1 MLQPQRK
8 KLNPAQKTRANTL
21 KTKSKAPA
29 SYDVDWDAVRSIND
43 NVAVQAA
50 KMFDPTGITSYPD
63 VYYAAKDLSE
73 GKGSWGELGLNI
85 LGALPMIGKAKVA
98 FRLAKASKA
107 SKTVKNTKKAIKVVE
122 EVASKL
128 NKVTNP
134 AKIKPLVKAKSVV
147 SSSKQIGKS
156 DVKNVAIDLLDIG
169 NVAADVKAVVKSTT
183 EIAPKQE
190 VQTVKSEIKEKVK
203 PKVVYYNTDSKRGE
217 VEKPGTDSNV
227 QYVPV
232 SNSVQLQKWK
242 EQKLAY
248 GTNSQGIMKNKMNP
262 RKKYSV
268 GTDMFGIQPL
278 ALDFQEET
286 PAQKAARLRAEAKA
300 NKAAELAAQKQA
312 IEDARLKLVEA
323 NNQKRAAGDVKEAAQ
338 RVVIDQRMQNT
349 ANVQGKTL
357 EQVKAEANELY
368 QQNLLLAEKAAK
380 KRARESNKND
390 ANPNA
395 ASCRPG
401 DALQKT
407 LGQKLAY
414 GSSGINTNNYI
425 PSPADVMNDY
435 NIMLAKTEA
444 EANSND
450 WLPIVATVGGLLQQ
464 GIGMAGSFKKGPKST
479 EDTPDID
486 ASNENG
492 VVAAMGMNDVQQD
505 VEVEGGEM
513 YETPQGQVGEFQGP
527 THEEGGI
534 PLEVGQDVEEGTKVY
549 SDRLKVGKKTLAE
562 RKATRERQVA
572 NLEKIASNNLAD
584 QAVKNAAKR
593 KMMAIE
599 KEEAADL
606 AFQEQVNNMQ
616 AMADTM
622 VAAFGTGMA
631 GIQDNPIGDS
641 MRYGYGSG
649 ADGVTKYAN
658 GTDEYGITP
667 FWMLPSSTRQ
677 DDPNYVPPFKK
688 DITGSADYD
697 TNIIKN
703 FHDIIG
709 IKPDVKG
716 GGYGTAWGEKSN
728 KALFDYKAK
737 NNPEWAAK
745 MKKEGAN
752 TYGYTKDEILE
763 GDWNKPFREMLGITE
778 QGYKYNGPQIPDMTG
793 LTSEE
798 ESFVE
803 PTGVLAGM
811 EKAYQE
817 KMTAEKA
824 AALKANPPG
833 TVFSRT
839 ASKVGG
845 AVGKMGVPG
854 MGDMTKLI
862 GNYLGMTA
870 GIKTANEQR
879 STDVTHTNVFANAGK
894 ESQRLLDNAKQGIET
909 SKAQAIV
916 KATDVGRGGK
926 RGARGSA
933 RGVNQMRGM
942 DWLYD
947 TALQSQIA
955 EISANAAQQISGI
968 DTQKSSVAMSADQ
981 LKGQG
986 EYQAAMANEAAK
998 DAYYTALGLGR
1009 KDFATGLQQSGKDL
1023 NDMKTNKILENL
1035 LGQDGEYVGMT
1046 AKGNFFGKPAKVK
1059 GSKTSSTN
1067 VEIPDGKGGK
1077 ITLTQEEYKKLMA
1090 ELTKSK

>member
-1 MLQPQRK
+1 MK
-8 KLNPAQKTRANTL
+8 KQK
-21 KTKSKAPA
+21 
-29 SYDVDWDAVRSIND
+29 
-43 NVAVQAA
+43 
-50 KMFDPTGITSYPD
+50 F
-63 VYYAAKDLSE
+63 
-73 GKGSWGELGLNI
+73 
-85 LGALPMIGKAKVA
+85 
-98 FRLAKASKA
+98 
-107 SKTVKNTKKAIKVVE
+107 
-122 EVASKL
+122 
-128 NKVTNP
+128 
-134 AKIKPLVKAKSVV
+134 
-147 SSSKQIGKS
+147 
-156 DVKNVAIDLLDIG
+156 
-169 NVAADVKAVVKSTT
+169 
-183 EIAPKQE
+183 
-190 VQTVKSEIKEKVK
+190 
-203 PKVVYYNTDSKRGE
+203 
-217 VEKPGTDSNV
+217 
-227 QYVPV
+227 
-232 SNSVQLQKWK
+232 
-242 EQKLAY
+242 AY

-513 YETPQGQVGEFQGP
+513 YETPQGEVGEFQGP

-622 VAAFGTGMA
+622 VMAFGTGIA

-649 ADGVTKYAN
+649 SKGIMKYDLGTGEDGIIGEPEVDEFGNPIIKPLIDLKSMTMSPGVVGTAKPVVKKYA
-658 GTDEYGITP
+658 T
-667 FWMLPSSTRQ
+667 
-677 DDPNYVPPFKK
+677 VPVKPE
-688 DITGSADYD
+688 APDYM
-697 TNIIKN
+697 KN
-703 FHDIIG
+703 
-709 IKPDVKG
+709 
-716 GGYGTAWGEKSN
+716 
-728 KALFDYKAK
+728 L
-737 NNPEWAAK
+737 
-745 MKKEGAN
+745 
-752 TYGYTKDEILE
+752 
-763 GDWNKPFREMLGITE
+763 
-778 QGYKYNGPQIPDMTG
+778 
-793 LTSEE
+793 
-798 ESFVE
+798 E
-803 PTGVLAGM
+803 PTPIPTFANNFGEELDFPRTDFGAGDFLKTFDT
-811 EKAYQE
+811 KAIE
-817 KMTAEKA
+817 AEEDA
-824 AALKANPPG
+824 AFYTPGQVGTPKVNKPG

-839 ASKVGG
+839 ASKVGE

-879 STDVTHTNVFANAGK
+879 STDVTHRNVFANVGK

-933 RGVNQMRGM
+933 RGVNQMRAM

-968 DTQKSSVAMSADQ
+968 DIQKSGVAMNADQ

-1023 NDMKTNKILENL
+1023 NDMKQNKVVQNL
-1035 LGQDGEYVGMT
+1035 LSQYGNWFKANADGSISNKNT
-1046 AKGNFFGKPAKVK
+1046 P
-1059 GSKTSSTN
+1059 SKTTTKEEE
-1067 VEIPDGKGGK
+1067 VEITGPDGKK
-1077 ITLTQEEYKKLMA
+1077 VKVAKSLLDNLMKSVN
-1090 ELTKSK
+1090 TK

>member
-1 MLQPQRK
+1 MK
-8 KLNPAQKTRANTL
+8 K
-21 KTKSKAPA
+21 
-29 SYDVDWDAVRSIND
+29 
-43 NVAVQAA
+43 
-50 KMFDPTGITSYPD
+50 
-63 VYYAAKDLSE
+63 
-73 GKGSWGELGLNI
+73 
-85 LGALPMIGKAKVA
+85 
-98 FRLAKASKA
+98 
-107 SKTVKNTKKAIKVVE
+107 
-122 EVASKL
+122 
-128 NKVTNP
+128 
-134 AKIKPLVKAKSVV
+134 
-147 SSSKQIGKS
+147 
-156 DVKNVAIDLLDIG
+156 
-169 NVAADVKAVVKSTT
+169 
-183 EIAPKQE
+183 
-190 VQTVKSEIKEKVK
+190 
-203 PKVVYYNTDSKRGE
+203 
-217 VEKPGTDSNV
+217 
-227 QYVPV
+227 
-232 SNSVQLQKWK
+232 
-242 EQKLAY
+242 QKLAY

-486 ASNENG
+486 ASNKNG

-622 VAAFGTGMA
+622 VMAFGTGIA

-649 ADGVTKYAN
+649 SKGIMKYDLETGEDGIDPPITMQQIQTIIGSN
-658 GTDEYGITP
+658 PDGTWGRRDRRKARQFVKDKDQSAFPSWAKGGKGITKDQSSMEIALADEDIQKQFRRVYLGEP
-667 FWMLPSSTRQ
+667 FSQEELDAQAQEDSNQKAIEAEEDAAFYTPGQ
-677 DDPNYVPPFKK
+677 V
-688 DITGSADYD
+688 
-697 TNIIKN
+697 
-703 FHDIIG
+703 
-709 IKPDVKG
+709 
-716 GGYGTAWGEKSN
+716 GTPKVN
-728 KALFDYKAK
+728 K
-737 NNPEWAAK
+737 
-745 MKKEGAN
+745 
-752 TYGYTKDEILE
+752 
-763 GDWNKPFREMLGITE
+763 
-778 QGYKYNGPQIPDMTG
+778 
-793 LTSEE
+793 
-798 ESFVE
+798 
-803 PTGVLAGM
+803 
-811 EKAYQE
+811 
-817 KMTAEKA
+817 
-824 AALKANPPG
+824 PG

-839 ASKVGG
+839 ASKVGE

-862 GNYLGMTA
+862 GNYLGMNA

-879 STDVTHTNVFANAGK
+879 STDVTHRNVFANVGK

-933 RGVNQMRGM
+933 RGVNQMRAM

>member
-1 MLQPQRK
+1 MLPPKKSNKKPNPVKKYKKTIFVDPNTEEGRLRHEAFKDSLILSTVGDPENWYNNELRK
-8 KLNPAQKTRANTL
+8 KDMKINSYLKGKNILLDPERVKRALANKPIGTKKILSEKGGYTIHHQVKTVNGKKISDTVVG
-21 KTKSKAPA
+21 KTKE
-29 SYDVDWDAVRSIND
+29 
-43 NVAVQAA
+43 
-50 KMFDPTGITSYPD
+50 
-63 VYYAAKDLSE
+63 KD
-73 GKGSWGELGLNI
+73 KY
-85 LGALPMIGKAKVA
+85 
-98 FRLAKASKA
+98 R
-107 SKTVKNTKKAIKVVE
+107 
-122 EVASKL
+122 
-128 NKVTNP
+128 
-134 AKIKPLVKAKSVV
+134 
-147 SSSKQIGKS
+147 
-156 DVKNVAIDLLDIG
+156 VKNVYASPQIEVKFLKPNKDKSRVITPIEQLELPLPKFVDIPKIEFPTSIIT
-169 NVAADVKAVVKSTT
+169 NTTT
-183 EIAPKQE
+183 EPAVETSAVTP
-190 VQTVKSEIKEKVK
+190 VKKGFVDKF
-203 PKVVYYNTDSKRGE
+203 YNTDPARGK
-217 VEKPGTDSNV
+217 VEKPGTEPNV
-227 QYVPV
+227 RYRPV
-232 SNSVQLQKWK
+232 SNSFELKKWQ
-242 EQKLAY
+242 EQQLAY

-486 ASNENG
+486 ASNKNG

-513 YETPQGQVGEFQGP
+513 YETPQGEVGEFQGP

-778 QGYKYNGPQIPDMTG
+778 QGYKYNGPQIPDMTRP
-793 LTSEE
+793 TSEE

-839 ASKVGG
+839 ASKVGE

-870 GIKTANEQR
+870 GIKTAAEQR
-879 STDVTHTNVFANAGK
+879 STDVTKTNVYKDAGK

-947 TALQSQIA
+947 TALQTEIGN
-955 EISANAAQQISGI
+955 ISAKAAEQMSSI
-968 DTQKSSVAMSADQ
+968 DIQKSGVAMNTDQ
-981 LKGQG
+981 LSGQG
-986 EYQAAMANEAAK
+986 EWQAIMANDADK
-998 DAYYTALGLGR
+998 DAYYTALALGR

-1023 NDMKTNKILENL
+1023 NDMKQNKVVQNL
-1035 LGQDGEYVGMT
+1035 LSQYGNWFKANADGSISNKNT
-1046 AKGNFFGKPAKVK
+1046 P
-1059 GSKTSSTN
+1059 SKTTTKEEE
-1067 VEIPDGKGGK
+1067 VEITGPDGKK
-1077 ITLTQEEYKKLMA
+1077 VKVAKSLLDNLMKSVN
-1090 ELTKSK
+1090 TK